1 MANIQTTNVLNTG
14 YVKLPNGTTAQR
26 PGYTVIQWTNTGSQA
41 YSVLAGAT
49 PTLTNTSWTA
59 PTGVTQIEVLVVA
72 GGGGG
77 GANKGGGGGAGGLIY
92 NNSFTVTPGS
102 SYTVTV
108 GTGGAGISSPTN
120 AGGTGGNSVFGSL
133 TAYGGGGGATDTS
146 NAPNP
151 GMKEAKEII
160 LTEQVIVVV
169 VVVAQADLVAKAK
182 EHMLVAVVLDYHLI
196 SVEHLHTMLVV
207 AGG

>member
-1 MANIQTTNVLNTG
+1 MTSSLKTLTIDKTG

-41 YSVLAGAT
+41 YSVLAGST

-77 GANKGGGGGAGGLIY
+77 GSAANTGGGAGGGAGGLIY
-92 NNSFTVTPGS
+92 NSTFTVTPGN

-108 GTGGAGISSPTN
+108 
-120 AGGTGGNSVFGSL
+120 
-133 TAYGGGGGATDTS
+133 
-146 NAPNP
+146 
-151 GMKEAKEII
+151 
-160 LTEQVIVVV
+160 
-169 VVVAQADLVAKAK
+169 
-182 EHMLVAVVLDYHLI
+182 
-196 SVEHLHTMLVV
+196 
-207 AGG
+207 